1 MKKRLLAFD
10 FGASSGRAMLGEFD
24 GERIA
29 LTEVHRFDNNPVT
42 VRGTFYWDV
51 LALFHEI
58 KQGITKAKAL
68 GDFESIGIDTW
79 GVDFGLLDRHG
90 DLMQNPVHY
99 RDARTAGMIEEVC
112 GIIGRDELYRA
123 TGNQFMELNTIFQLY
138 SLAQK
143 RPELLERAS
152 RALLMPDLFGYL
164 LTAAGVGIFDRLH
177 HPAHGPAH
185 PRVEQRDHAAAGGSP
200 RTSSPTS

>member
-1 MKKRLLAFD
+1 
-10 FGASSGRAMLGEFD
+10 
-24 GERIA
+24 
-29 LTEVHRFDNNPVT
+29 
-42 VRGTFYWDV
+42 
-51 LALFHEI
+51 
-58 KQGITKAKAL
+58 
-68 GDFESIGIDTW
+68 
-79 GVDFGLLDRHG
+79 
-90 DLMQNPVHY
+90 MQNPVHY

-164 LTAAGVGIFDRLH
+164 LTGGQASEYSIASTTQLMD
-177 HPAHGPAH
+177 PAH

>member
-68 GDFESIGIDTW
+68 GNIAVQLMAQGDIGDVWEARRIISNSFE
-79 GVDFGLLDRHG
+79 
-90 DLMQNPVHY
+90 PVEY
-99 RDARTAGMIEEVC
+99 LPEDVPAWEAAYARFKQYI
-112 GIIGRDELYRA
+112 L
-123 TGNQFMELNTIFQLY
+123 
-138 SLAQK
+138 
-143 RPELLERAS
+143 P
-152 RALLMPDLFGYL
+152 
-164 LTAAGVGIFDRLH
+164 
-177 HPAHGPAH
+177 
-185 PRVEQRDHAAAGGSP
+185 GG
-200 RTSSPTS
+200 